1 MRSVLAQYDTEK
13 LFSDVASS
21 LPQIED
27 LENVL
32 WEE

>member
-1 MRSVLAQYDTEK
+1 MGIAQYDTEK

-27 LENVL
+27 LETL
-32 WEE
+32 LGEE